1 MTEQSSSLLG
11 DATGVAAVR
20 PVQTTIRRRRV
31 LFLVLSSIALIY
43 AFLAGLRT
51 ISDPDSFWQLATGR
65 WVAQHHHVFS
75 TEVFSYTAQGQP
87 WIYPVGSSLFLY
99 WVYLIGGYALLSWV
113 GAFACAGTIAV
124 LLRRGS
130 AATAAIAI
138 VAVTIIAGR
147 TAPRADMF
155 TVILFAAFL
164 SLLWENYQT
173 SKAQLWLLPLLMI
186 AWVNCH
192 LGFVAGLGLMAAFV
206 GIDLLEMIFA
216 GARRVEALSRLRHAW
231 PWYAATVVATLV
243 NPWGWGIYSALIRQN
258 RAMALHSGWIAE
270 WGRVPLNWPSATAI
284 LLFRNTRSSFYLLL
298 AIAAL
303 AVLVALIQKQLG
315 PAVLLISGVYLGVQH
330 VRMFAETA
338 CVIVVLGGAYLD
350 VPAELV
356 GERIRDK
363 RIQWALAACVV
374 VVLAALAGVRSYDVV
389 TNRNHSPFSF
399 GAGLGWQ
406 LPHHA
411 VDFVSRENLPG
422 EIYNTYNEGG
432 YLLWTL
438 GPERR
443 DYLDGRAI
451 PFGTE
456 LFHHESE
463 LMQSSLDSDRWK
475 RESEQYNINTI
486 ILPLNRFEGAL
497 AAVKNFCDSTS
508 WATVYLDEDAALFVR
523 RSPQTE
529 ELIQRNHVN
538 CATAPLPPEPI
549 AKSRAGAFNQW
560 ANAASVLAALGRN
573 SEALAA
579 ADKAGALSPGNS
591 FVPWLKGDVYLKMD
605 ARKDAERELGWA
617 ESLEPKESLM
627 WFALATLYKREGRS
641 GPAIVAQRLAIELAS
656 APQPAE
662 MLKLAQLYRE
672 THQPKAALEW
682 FDKAERNAPPDL
694 LAATGGNSF
703 RYQIAMG
710 RAGAWRAL
718 GDTNRANHFD
728 QEAVKDLVPP
738 KQD

>member
-1 MTEQSSSLLG
+1 M
-11 DATGVAAVR
+11 
-20 PVQTTIRRRRV
+20 
-31 LFLVLSSIALIY
+31 
-43 AFLAGLRT
+43 
-51 ISDPDSFWQLATGR
+51 
-65 WVAQHHHVFS
+65 
-75 TEVFSYTAQGQP
+75 
-87 WIYPVGSSLFLY
+87 
-99 WVYLIGGYALLSWV
+99 
-113 GAFACAGTIAV
+113 
-124 LLRRGS
+124 
-130 AATAAIAI
+130 
-138 VAVTIIAGR
+138 
-147 TAPRADMF
+147 
-155 TVILFAAFL
+155 
-164 SLLWENYQT
+164 
-173 SKAQLWLLPLLMI
+173 
-186 AWVNCH
+186 
-192 LGFVAGLGLMAAFV
+192 
-206 GIDLLEMIFA
+206 
-216 GARRVEALSRLRHAW
+216 
-231 PWYAATVVATLV
+231 
-243 NPWGWGIYSALIRQN
+243 
-258 RAMALHSGWIAE
+258 
-270 WGRVPLNWPSATAI
+270 
-284 LLFRNTRSSFYLLL
+284 
-298 AIAAL
+298 
-303 AVLVALIQKQLG
+303 
-315 PAVLLISGVYLGVQH
+315 
-330 VRMFAETA
+330 
-338 CVIVVLGGAYLD
+338 
-350 VPAELV
+350 
-356 GERIRDK
+356 
-363 RIQWALAACVV
+363 
-374 VVLAALAGVRSYDVV
+374 RSYDVV

-591 FVPWLKGDVYLKMD
+591 FVPWLK
-605 ARKDAERELGWA
+605 
-617 ESLEPKESLM
+617 
-627 WFALATLYKREGRS
+627 
-641 GPAIVAQRLAIELAS
+641 
-656 APQPAE
+656 
-662 MLKLAQLYRE
+662 E
-672 THQPKAALEW
+672 TS
-682 FDKAERNAPPDL
+682 
-694 LAATGGNSF
+694 T
-703 RYQIAMG
+703 
-710 RAGAWRAL
+710 
-718 GDTNRANHFD
+718 
-728 QEAVKDLVPP
+728 
-738 KQD
+738 